1 MPDTNVTPDTAT
13 APEGEKKGR
22 FTLTRKQWS
31 TGFRGVQLALCGPC
45 FHKFRSSNEK
55 FEVTD
60 EGTRVVVDV
69 CTKCAMH
76 ASRLR
81 FE

>member
-1 MPDTNVTPDTAT
+1 MPDTNVTTDAAT

-45 FHKFRSSNEK
+45 FRNFRSNNEK

-69 CTKCAMH
+69 CTDCAMH